1 MLNCFSRLENSRL
14 LHMSSGRLALI
25 KRAGVKV
32 RQRLIIKGKI
42 TMLEE
47 KKEQVTEEAQKNDSR
62 KTENMNDKYELSLES
77 MLKAGLHF
85 GHKKSRWSPKMEK
98 YIFGTREGVHIL
110 DLEKTITLFERAM
123 KEVAETL
130 GKGQQIMLVGTKRQA
145 KNLVKAIGE
154 KAEIPYVEERWLGGT
169 FTNFDVIKKR
179 VKFLLENEEAL
190 EKGRLGHM
198 TKLER
203 LRLEKKLEK
212 IEESMGGLRKMT
224 QLPELVFVMDAI
236 QDKTVIEEAKKMG
249 IKTVGI
255 IDTNADPSIVDFPIP
270 ANDDALSSIK
280 YILGVFLKTVLKT
293 KKERVVATAN
303 QLEN

>member
-1 MLNCFSRLENSRL
+1 
-14 LHMSSGRLALI
+14 
-25 KRAGVKV
+25 
-32 RQRLIIKGKI
+32 
-42 TMLEE
+42 MLEE

-85 GHKKSRWSPKMEK
+85 GHKKSRWNPKMEK